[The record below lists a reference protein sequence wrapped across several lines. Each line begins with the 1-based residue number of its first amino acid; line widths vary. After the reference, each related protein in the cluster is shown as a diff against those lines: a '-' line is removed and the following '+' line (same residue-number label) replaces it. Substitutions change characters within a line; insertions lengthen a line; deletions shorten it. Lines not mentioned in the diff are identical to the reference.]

1 MSEQLSL
8 FDEADR
14 RLENLLELQRARMK
28 ERVKCL
34 FCSEEMNRAQMQT
47 NHGIVFNGWC
57 LKALMFH
64 TRNRGQLWTSE
75 AKWLQHLNIDP
86 ALSRFDESHWNKQN
100 VSDHY
105 NAHYSACYEGDCA

>member
-47 NHGIVFNGWC
+47 NHGIVFNGWYV
-57 LKALMFH
+57 KALMMH